1 MEGKAMLYE
10 ELMSKKF
17 EAYQKFIDSKTK
29 KKKKGKATAK
39 KPAAAKKEDK
49 K

>member
-17 EAYQKFIDSKTK
+17 EAYQKYIDSKTK
-29 KKKKGKATAK
+29 KKKKGKAIVK
-39 KPAAAKKEDK
+39 KPAAKKEEK